1 MNLIFIFILLL
12 AVFGGS
18 FVHYS
23 VFGISVTYIVVFL
36 LCCRYLV
43 YIIRNRT
50 LFLSKQTKY
59 LLYFVL
65 FGLVIVLLS
74 FLGVNQL
81 FVSDE
86 LFISKSFII
95 RQAFYIVMIP
105 SILLFKP
112 NGYNY
117 LYGKSNFL
125 FFLIYIY
132 HIILCKTFTTSIID
146 VFLLGWLTLLDNANT
161 NKSIIFLKVLLLI
174 FTPYELSGEIT
185 NILVRIL
192 FIIVFFSKNISKLAK
207 RLTYLQMI
215 YISFCFIFPLV
226 LPSIGLLDA
235 NSAWRFSYW
244 RDELIQFM
252 KTLGIG
258 VGFGT
263 SYATLGFVGDW
274 GTIEGGP
281 FGATSEYTV
290 LDQLFVTGP
299 HNSYISVLFRLGVIG
314 ITLLLKYIFLS
325 CKLYNIS
332 NVKKSTV
339 FVINSALI
347 ILGANVGLESP
358 KYLFL
363 FIFAF
368 GLLNSE
374 LSIKEEEC

>member
-50 LFLSKQTKY
+50 LFLSKHTKY

-117 LYGKSNFL
+117 LYCKSNFL
-125 FFLIYIY
+125 FFL
-132 HIILCKTFTTSIID
+132 F
-146 VFLLGWLTLLDNANT
+146 
-161 NKSIIFLKVLLLI
+161 
-174 FTPYELSGEIT
+174 
-185 NILVRIL
+185 
-192 FIIVFFSKNISKLAK
+192 
-207 RLTYLQMI
+207 
-215 YISFCFIFPLV
+215 
-226 LPSIGLLDA
+226 
-235 NSAWRFSYW
+235 
-244 RDELIQFM
+244 
-252 KTLGIG
+252 
-258 VGFGT
+258 
-263 SYATLGFVGDW
+263 
-274 GTIEGGP
+274 
-281 FGATSEYTV
+281 
-290 LDQLFVTGP
+290 
-299 HNSYISVLFRLGVIG
+299 
-314 ITLLLKYIFLS
+314 
-325 CKLYNIS
+325 
-332 NVKKSTV
+332 
-339 FVINSALI
+339 
-347 ILGANVGLESP
+347 
-358 KYLFL
+358 
-363 FIFAF
+363 
-368 GLLNSE
+368 
-374 LSIKEEEC
+374 

>member
-50 LFLSKQTKY
+50 LFLSKHTKY

-117 LYGKSNFL
+117 LYGNSNFL

-132 HIILCKTFTTSIID
+132 HIILCKTFTISIID

-185 NILVRIL
+185 NVLVRIL

-263 SYATLGFVGDW
+263 SYATLGFVGDL
-274 GTIEGGP
+274 GTIVGGP

-325 CKLYNIS
+325 CKLYNTS

-374 LSIKEEEC
+374 LSIKEEE